1 MQLGDCGSGSATDR
15 LFQRGGG
22 MTSPVKKRSIVI
34 RNHKTSLSLEDEFWE
49 GLKDIALLRETSL
62 SDLVSVVEGE
72 RGQANLSSA
81 IRLFVLDHYKTRQ
94 AASASV

>member
-1 MQLGDCGSGSATDR
+1 
-15 LFQRGGG
+15 

>member
-1 MQLGDCGSGSATDR
+1 
-15 LFQRGGG
+15 

-34 RNHKTSLSLEDEFWE
+34 HSHKTSLSLEDEFWE
-49 GLKDIALLRETSL
+49 GLKDIALSRQTTL

-81 IRLFVLDHYKTRQ
+81 VRLFVLDHYRTRQ
-94 AASASV
+94 VA